1 MRALVTGATGF
12 IGPHLVRRLA
22 QRGDE
27 VTCLVRPTSN
37 LAALAPWPVRFVP
50 GDITDLANLETAVAG
65 CDVVFHLAGVTTALR
80 RADMFRVNADGV
92 ANVAQACATRLT
104 PPKLILVSSLAASR
118 PARDGRAVCESD
130 DPAPVS
136 TYGRSKRAG
145 ELAAEKHAASV
156 PITIIRPPIVFGE
169 GDRALL
175 PLFEGIARWGVHL
188 VPGYFEKRFSLIHA
202 DDLANAL
209 LLAVERGAR
218 LAGEQRPSAQGV
230 YFVAADESPSYAE
243 IGRMVGA
250 ALGRRRVMVVRQA
263 HFAVWSIAAA
273 TQTLGWLRRR
283 PFAFNWDKA
292 REATAG
298 SWLCSAERFQRDTG
312 FSPAASIADRL
323 QQTAQWYQEQGWLPA
338 GRSELQEVAASAR
351 NNPPQAPLR

>member
-12 IGPHLVRRLA
+12 IGQHLVRKLA

-37 LAALAPWPVRFVP
+37 LAALAPYPVRFAP
-50 GDITDLANLETAVAG
+50 GDVTDPVNLQTAVAN
-65 CDVVFHLAGVTTALR
+65 CDVVYHLAGVTTALR
-80 RADMFRVNADGV
+80 RAEMFRVNADGV
-92 ANVAQACATRLT
+92 SNVAQACAARLT
-104 PPKLILVSSLAASR
+104 PPRLILVSSLAASR
-118 PARDGRAVCESD
+118 PAHDGRAVCESD
-130 DPAPVS
+130 QPAPVS

-145 ELAAEKHAASV
+145 ELAAEKHAADV
-156 PITIIRPPIVFGE
+156 PTTIIRPPIVFGE

-175 PLFEGIARWGVHL
+175 PVFDAIARWGVHL

-202 DDLANAL
+202 DDLAQAL
-209 LLAVERGAR
+209 LLAAERGAR
-218 LAGEQRPSAQGV
+218 LTGPPPPSAQGV
-230 YFVAADESPSYAE
+230 YFVAAEDSPSYAN

-250 ALGRRRVMVVRQA
+250 ALGRGRILVVRQA

-298 SWLCSAERFQRDTG
+298 SWLCSADRFQQDTG
-312 FSPAASIADRL
+312 FAPAASIADRL
-323 QQTAQWYQEQGWLPA
+323 RQTAQWYRDEGWLPA
-338 GRSELQEVAASAR
+338 GPNERPQVAANAKTP
-351 NNPPQAPLR
+351 PPQSPHR